1 MKIDYDKWQEIFESL
16 GRHKL
21 RTFLT
26 ALAVWWGIFM
36 LVLLVGLSNGLRNS
50 FEKDF
55 SKGAK
60 NAMFM
65 WGDRTS
71 MPYNGLKPGRFVAF
85 DMRDYEALLED
96 TEGVEM
102 VSGRFNFWGDYS
114 VTRNNKSFSYNVQAV
129 HPSIKSIQFT
139 NLEKGRFINNND
151 IDDTRK
157 NIVVGHQI
165 ISDLFDEDEEPIGEF
180 IKIKGT
186 EYMIVGVSEKGERD
200 WENRNIFLPITTAQR
215 IHAGRDRVH
224 SFALTV
230 DAETIEEVQVIEANV
245 RAKMAENHQF
255 DPKDTQAIGM
265 WNKLERYQEFQMI
278 FTGMKGFTWFVGI
291 GSIIAGMI
299 GVSNIMLIVVKDRTR
314 EIGVR
319 KALGATPRD
328 IISMIVTEA
337 VFLTSIAGYLG
348 LLMGFGLIKILSYI
362 QETQEIDLDYFYN
375 PSVDFGAVMTALI
388 VLVLS
393 GALSGLIPAMQAVK
407 INPVVAMKS

>member
-1 MKIDYDKWQEIFESL
+1 MKFDYDKWEEIFESL

-50 FEKDF
+50 FERDF
-55 SKGAK
+55 SRGAK
-60 NAMFM
+60 NALFM

-71 MPYNGLKPGRFVAF
+71 MPYNGLKPGRQVAF
-85 DMRDYEALLED
+85 DMRDYETLIND
-96 TEGVEM
+96 TEGVEI

-114 VTRNNKSFSYNVQAV
+114 VTRNNKSFNYNVQAV
-129 HPSIKSIQFT
+129 HPSIKNIQFT
-139 NLEKGRFINNND
+139 KLDKGRFINNND
-151 IDDTRK
+151 IDNTRK
-157 NIVVGHQI
+157 AIVVGHQI
-165 ISDLFDEDEEPIGEF
+165 ISDLFEEDEEPIGEF

-186 EYMIVGVSEKGERD
+186 EYMIVGISEKGERD

-230 DAETIEEVQVIEANV
+230 DATTIEEVEAIEATI
-245 RAKMAENHQF
+245 RSKMATNHQF
-255 DPKDTQAIGM
+255 DPKDIQAIGM

-278 FTGMKGFTWFVGI
+278 FTGMQGFTWFVGI

-337 VFLTSIAGYLG
+337 IFLTSIAGYLG
-348 LLMGFGLIKILSYI
+348 LLMGFGLITALSYI
-362 QETQEIDLDYFYN
+362 QETQELDLDYFYN
-375 PSVDFGAVMTALI
+375 PEVDFGAVMTALI
-388 VLVLS
+388 VLVIS
-393 GALSGLIPAMQAVK
+393 GALSGLIPAIQAVK

>member
-1 MKIDYDKWQEIFESL
+1 MKFDYDKWKEIFESL

-36 LVLLVGLSNGLRNS
+36 LVLLVGLSNGLKNS
-50 FEKDF
+50 FERDF

-60 NAMFM
+60 NALFM

-71 MPYNGLKPGRFVAF
+71 MSYNGLKPGRRIEF
-85 DMRDYEALLED
+85 DMRDYETLIND
-96 TEGVEM
+96 TEGVDI

-129 HPSIKSIQFT
+129 HPSIKKIQFN

-151 IDDTRK
+151 IDNTRK
-157 NIVVGHQI
+157 TIVVGNQI
-165 ISDLFDEDEEPIGEF
+165 ILDLFEKDEEPIGEF
-180 IKIKGT
+180 IRIKGT

-224 SFALTV
+224 SFALTI
-230 DAETIEEVQVIEANV
+230 DAQSIEEVEIIEANI
-245 RAKMAENHQF
+245 RSKMAMNHQF
-255 DPKDTQAIGM
+255 DPEDVQAVGM
-265 WNKLERYQEFQMI
+265 WNKLEKFQEFQMI
-278 FTGMKGFTWFVGI
+278 FTGMQFFTWFVGI

-337 VFLTSIAGYLG
+337 ILLTSVSGYLG
-348 LLMGFGLIKILSYI
+348 LLMGFGLINGLAYL
-362 QETQEIDLDYFYN
+362 QEAQGIDLDYFYN
-375 PSVDFGAVMTALI
+375 PSVDFGAVVIAL
-388 VLVLS
+388 LVLIIS
-393 GALSGLIPAMQAVK
+393 GALSGLIPAIQAVK
-407 INPVVAMKS
+407 VNPVVAMKS